1 MSRVTL
7 NLDENKLAELIV
19 SGVGANA
26 VRVCSD
32 DRDSLRFSVASPDLK
47 LRSVVLGRAAL
58 RRLLTD
64 PTALV
69 KIEYLQR
76 ELRQAATQRREFAY
90 PGKRAGSVCPPA
102 ETPRRL
108 ARVR

>member
-19 SGVGANA
+19 SGVGADA

-32 DRDSLRFSVASPDLK
+32 DRDSLRFAVVSPELK

-58 RRLLTD
+58 RRLLAD
-64 PTALV
+64 PAALV

-76 ELRQAATQRREFAY
+76 ELQRAATQRIEYAY
-90 PGKRAGSVCPPA
+90 PGKQVGSPCPSA
-102 ETPRRL
+102 ERPRRL